1 MLSVG
6 WSWFSY
12 LSEFGFRGR
21 GVHVPVVPVSPS
33 GGRWVVVV
41 VLVWWLVVWSLF
53 VAGSQPG
60 SGTKKFFGEKL
71 KARVELRVE

>member
-21 GVHVPVVPVSPS
+21 GVHVLVPVSPS

-41 VLVWWLVVWSLF
+41 VLVGLCSWRDHSRDR
-53 VAGSQPG
+53 A
-60 SGTKKFFGEKL
+60 GTKKFGEKL
-71 KARVELRVE
+71 KVRVELAES

>member
-21 GVHVPVVPVSPS
+21 GVHVLVPVSPS

-41 VLVWWLVVWSLF
+41 VFCVGRSLF

-60 SGTKKFFGEKL
+60 SGGNKKVWRK
-71 KARVELRVE
+71 VES